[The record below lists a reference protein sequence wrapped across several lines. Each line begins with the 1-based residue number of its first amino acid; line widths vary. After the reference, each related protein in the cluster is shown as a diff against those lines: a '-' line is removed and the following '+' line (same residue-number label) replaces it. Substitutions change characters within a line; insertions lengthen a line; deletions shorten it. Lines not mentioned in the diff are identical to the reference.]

1 MDSDSDGAL
10 SQGCA
15 LIAGTKDLRQGYD
28 LTDGWGNHLVAA
40 REALSKE
47 REKENKTQKR
57 SQNPIGSRFPDSVKL
72 NLNPR
77 MHNACDT
84 KRQPKAN
91 RNDTPRTSMD
101 AKGVDNLHAWTIHIT
116 APMQHYTNKH
126 AMNPSVVHDLRPVPA
141 RG

>member
-1 MDSDSDGAL
+1 M
-10 SQGCA
+10 
-15 LIAGTKDLRQGYD
+15 
-28 LTDGWGNHLVAA
+28 VAT
-40 REALSKE
+40 REALNKE
-47 REKENKTQKR
+47 RENHREAATRERGRGKEGRGRRGGARREGQGTQTENKTQKR

-77 MHNACDT
+77 MHNAGDT

-126 AMNPSVVHDLRPVPA
+126 AMNPSVVHDLLPVPA